1 MMRAARQ
8 ALGPLLLGFA
18 LPALAAPAPRQAVI
32 FDTDFVMPPADDGMA
47 LLLALRSP
55 ELEILGVTTV
65 AGNESMEKATVDA
78 TRLLEIA
85 GRADIP
91 VYRGANMP
99 LLHERSDYAGSVH
112 GRWWS
117 DEPPAPPPG
126 GFAKKQ
132 PEAGSAMDFIV
143 RTV

>member
-1 MMRAARQ
+1 
-8 ALGPLLLGFA
+8 
-18 LPALAAPAPRQAVI
+18 
-32 FDTDFVMPPADDGMA
+32 MPPADDGMA
-47 LLLALRSP
+47 LILALHSP

-85 GRADIP
+85 GRTDIP

-99 LLHERSDYAGSVH
+99 LLHEKSDYATRVH

-117 DEPPAPPPG
+117 DEPPAGSSRGLREEAARGAKRHGLHRADGAGPPG
-126 GFAKKQ
+126 PRQHPRHRPPDQRRHGLA
-132 PEAGSAMDFIV
+132 AGAAVSPSES
-143 RTV
+143 RRS